1 MAVIGSGVNPKND
14 SSKSLKSKR
23 RAIIEDERIR
33 QLEKSLYAFYRV
45 LEEQYDIIYKLNQG
59 ESIEIDDERNIK
71 VDIEDIQ
78 SLISKYA
85 KTKPVGF

>member
-1 MAVIGSGVNPKND
+1 MAVIGSGANPKND
-14 SSKSLKSKR
+14 SSQSLKNKR
-23 RAIIEDERIR
+23 KAIIEDERIR
-33 QLEKSLYAFYRV
+33 QLERALYEFYRA

>member
-33 QLEKSLYAFYRV
+33 QLEKSLYTFYRV
-45 LEEQYDIIYKLNQG
+45 LEEQYDIIYKLNQ
-59 ESIEIDDERNIK
+59 SKSVKIEDAKNIK

>member
-1 MAVIGSGVNPKND
+1 MAVIASGVNPKND
-14 SSKSLKSKR
+14 SSQSLKSKR
-23 RAIIEDERIR
+23 RAIIEDERIT

-45 LEEQYDIIYKLNQG
+45 LEEQYDITYKVNKKK
-59 ESIEIDDERNIK
+59 SIKIEDDKNIK

-85 KTKPVGF
+85 KTKPIGF